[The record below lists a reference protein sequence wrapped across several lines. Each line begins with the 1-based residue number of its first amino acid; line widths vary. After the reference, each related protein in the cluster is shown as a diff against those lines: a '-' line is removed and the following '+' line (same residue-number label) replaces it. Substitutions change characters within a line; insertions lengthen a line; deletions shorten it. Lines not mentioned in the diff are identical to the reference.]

1 MINSPIE
8 LRNFLVNLPPDW
20 TRLKFKS
27 TFNTIVEEKVAE
39 TNAKIIEHYF
49 VIIEIICLEDNFKI
63 KVYSK
68 TNQRNSSET
77 VFSYSSFD
85 FYGFQKQFDNFKLK
99 LKTEIMSLLCN
110 NYVMISS
117 EEEKKFLIEFLNL
130 TEEESKHLWK
140 Q

>member
-39 TNAKIIEHYF
+39 TNANIIEHYY
-49 VIIEIICLEDNFKI
+49 VIVEIICLESSFKI
-63 KVYSK
+63 KTYSK

-77 VFSYSSFD
+77 IFLHSSFD
-85 FYGFQKQFDNFKLK
+85 YYGFEFQLKMFKLK
-99 LKTEIMSLLCN
+99 LKTEIMWLLCN
-110 NYVMISS
+110 NYIMVSG

-140 Q
+140 